1 MENTINWH
9 NFDEKQELTLND
21 LQENGKEK
29 ITGLS
34 DDELKKLKQQALEA
48 EDYDICKLIKQEQTE
63 RAERAKETWEDMKE
77 EDDLQ
82 ELEEQTRREEEWH
95 ESKEKDLQKA
105 DELKGLLNESDD
117 VIAKNFPWLTSE
129 NENNWDPNEKDE
141 FMENLWKNQE
151 WYATLSEGEKKQF
164 RILYDI
170 SKIFDNNQKNID
182 EYQKNLSDRDW
193 MSRIWDY
200 TGDERK
206 RKDDALEREA
216 KSIVSDLDKEFSK
229 YSRIYSWVENAR
241 VQNLFKLMK
250 YTSNKWLFMEKSYM
264 EVLHEMVDVL
274 KDIKKYLETEKSFK
288 LAVINIRDIRVPE

>member
-63 RAERAKETWEDMKE
+63 RADRAKETWEDMKE